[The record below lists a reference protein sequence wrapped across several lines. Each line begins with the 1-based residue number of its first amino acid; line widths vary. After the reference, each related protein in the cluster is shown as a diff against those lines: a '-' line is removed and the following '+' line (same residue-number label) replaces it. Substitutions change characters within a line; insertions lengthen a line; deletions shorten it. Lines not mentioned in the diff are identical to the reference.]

1 MRESATRERAV
12 PSGTDSHPNPH
23 KTFIPPRFPVRMNRR
38 SLLASLGAGTV
49 ALSGCTALGYR
60 PDDTGPGYYRAEPV
74 AYNRADLSLSLSND
88 AVSLGD
94 TIELE
99 TRNTGE
105 SKISLGC
112 KNPWAIQYH
121 TDGEWEH
128 VTWTSNRVFQMC
140 ATILFPG
147 GSHTQSFTLSES
159 ALAETASEVQLPLA
173 EGTYRILLIGTSPYL
188 ARNFDIV
195 TD

>member
-1 MRESATRERAV
+1 M
-12 PSGTDSHPNPH
+12 
-23 KTFIPPRFPVRMNRR
+23 KRR

-49 ALSGCTALGYR
+49 ALSGCTALGHR
-60 PDDTGPGYYRAEPV
+60 TDDTGPAYYDAEPV
-74 AYNRADLSLSLSND
+74 AYNRADLTLSLSND
-88 AVSLGD
+88 SVSPGD
-94 TIELE
+94 TITLE

-105 SKISLGC
+105 SKITLGC

-121 TDGEWEH
+121 TDGEWKH
-128 VTWTSNRVFQMC
+128 VTWTSSRVFQMC
-140 ATILFPG
+140 ATILSPE

-159 ALAETASEVQLPLA
+159 ALAETASEVEMPLA
-173 EGTYRILLIGTSPYL
+173 EGTYRVLLIGTSPYL